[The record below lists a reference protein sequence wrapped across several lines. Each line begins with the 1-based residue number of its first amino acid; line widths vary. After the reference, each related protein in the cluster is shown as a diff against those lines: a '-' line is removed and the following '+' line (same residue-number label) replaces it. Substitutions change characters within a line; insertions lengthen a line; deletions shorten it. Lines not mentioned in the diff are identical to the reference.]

1 MMDSLVQSANVM
13 SSSQRLQSSRHSMQM
28 RLDSI
33 PFEPCVIGF
42 CACENFVSGRNII
55 HLPLH
60 VHWHL
65 SHDSTM
71 LIERI
76 RSAALQCFWNLLL
89 HLYYSITSVQA
100 SPTTPAAEFAPIASC
115 SREIAI
121 SLSPYLVWPHD
132 YRHYVKFHPYPRC

>member
-1 MMDSLVQSANVM
+1 MMDSLIECTNVM
-13 SSSQRLQSSRHSMQM
+13 SSGQRLQSSRHSMQM
-28 RLDSI
+28 RLHSVS
-33 PFEPCVIGF
+33 FKPCIVGF
-42 CACENFVSGRNII
+42 CRVEDLISRSNII

-89 HLYYSITSVQA
+89 HLYEVVTFVPA

-121 SLSPYLVWPHD
+121 SLSPYLVWQHD
-132 YRHYVKFHPYPRC
+132 YRHCAKFRSCPRC